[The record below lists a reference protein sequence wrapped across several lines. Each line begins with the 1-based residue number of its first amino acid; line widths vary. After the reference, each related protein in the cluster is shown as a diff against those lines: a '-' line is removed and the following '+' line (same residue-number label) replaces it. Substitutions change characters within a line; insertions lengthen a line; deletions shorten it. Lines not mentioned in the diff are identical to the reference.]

1 MPRIVKKRS
10 VKAGLPPGS
19 LVYVGDK
26 SAGKAKVT
34 RCRISGGYGQGGIDL
49 GSYRVFSVQ

>member
-1 MPRIVKKRS
+1 MTRIVKKRS

-26 SAGKAKVT
+26 GAGKAKDY
-34 RCRISGGYGQGGIDL
+34 RCRISGGYGQGSFAL
-49 GSYRVFSVQ
+49 GPYRVFPVQ